1 MRLFRPSDSM
11 PAAAAFTLFHSY
23 VLFLVEIIIKCRF
36 TLFQVKTVRAT
47 SFSTRIPEYDIPVVD
62 KAVDAA
68 WKVEQPRRMP
78 TQSKG

>member
-1 MRLFRPSDSM
+1 M
-11 PAAAAFTLFHSY
+11 PAAATFTLFHNY
-23 VLFLVEIIIKCRF
+23 VLFLVELIIKCCF
-36 TLFQVKTVRAT
+36 HLFQVKTVRAT
-47 SFSTRIPEYDIPVVD
+47 SFSTRIPEYDVPVVD